1 VRRLGDAEAFAIP
14 AGQFAFLM
22 TEETV
27 TVGANALA
35 FISMRAGTKFRG
47 LVNVSGFHVD
57 PGYHGKLLFAVFN
70 AGPVSVHLKQG
81 DPCFLIWYAD
91 LDAVSEQIKSG
102 TQLTAFP
109 VERINAISGELHSFE
124 GLSKKLKDAEKG
136 LGDRVHA
143 LERESALYKIVAT
156 LLLGLAVTYVG
167 ALIKDYVSKHDAA
180 PSVPAAQTPAATAPS
195 PPAPVQQSPSGSSGR
210 P

>member
-1 VRRLGDAEAFAIP
+1 
-14 AGQFAFLM
+14 
-22 TEETV
+22 
-27 TVGANALA
+27 
-35 FISMRAGTKFRG
+35 
-47 LVNVSGFHVD
+47 VD

-91 LDAVSEQIKSG
+91 LDAVSERIKSG

-124 GLSKKLKDAEKG
+124 GLSKKLKDVEKG

-156 LLLGLAVTYVG
+156 ALLGLAVTYVG
-167 ALIKDYVSKHDAA
+167 ALIKDYASKHDAPPNL
-180 PSVPAAQTPAATAPS
+180 PSVRTSTATAMPAPS
-195 PPAPVQQSPSGSSGR
+195 PPAPVQQGPSGSPSR
-210 P
+210 PQ